1 MDTSPTIPSKKLQLG
16 FASPYNLSPCVS
28 PLMGNSPL
36 HHSFSTTSRKSSTTQ
51 SESTPLSSPSSL
63 STNPFA
69 VKYDSGNCDHPHSQ
83 SGSASGS
90 TCSSTG
96 HSPSIGNTPINLM
109 NSNFI
114 SRTTPGTLSLDEVSN
129 AKLLFNVHRLS
140 NGSLEDLRAVAMD
153 SIEVL
158 TETPT
163 PLSPKGLQF
172 RQKPFPLSVA
182 KLPSPI
188 PRPVA
193 NNIGTNIDSSFN
205 NTVHHGVWV
214 SPYTSP
220 VLRSQPNSPTV
231 TIDGS
236 SSSSST
242 HSAIETSPNH
252 KYVQQHTLQHDKHLS
267 PFNSDVHGHGI
278 LHSHPQRV
286 IRPVTKSRLQRSVL
300 SVSSARQM
308 IRPEPLRPASVSSI
322 DGYVGRSGSLP
333 SVLPSTSNRLT
344 ISSPLAKLSMSS
356 NLDGEHFTGH
366 MSPNKSAMNN
376 RVRVPMKRRM
386 SDTSLDSQEDSF
398 MESGNN
404 VVDSFEETL
413 GGSGKSYANKVVRT
427 IM

>member
-28 PLMGNSPL
+28 PLMGTSPL

-69 VKYDSGNCDHPHSQ
+69 VKYDSGNCDHSHSL

-96 HSPSIGNTPINLM
+96 HSPSIGNTPINLV
-109 NSNFI
+109 NSNSF
-114 SRTTPGTLSLDEVSN
+114 SRTIPGSLSLDEVSN
-129 AKLLFNVHRLS
+129 TSFNIHRLS
-140 NGSLEDLRAVAMD
+140 NGSQDDHRTMVAMD
-153 SIEVL
+153 SVEVI

-172 RQKPFPLSVA
+172 RQKPFPLSVV
-182 KLPSPI
+182 KLPSPT
-188 PRPVA
+188 PRPMA
-193 NNIGTNIDSSFN
+193 NNIGTSIDSSFN
-205 NTVHHGVWV
+205 NHHGVWT

-220 VLRSQPNSPTV
+220 VIRSQSNSPTV

-236 SSSSST
+236 SSRHST
-242 HSAIETSPNH
+242 IETTPNH
-252 KYVQQHTLQHDKHLS
+252 KYLQQHTLQHDKHLS
-267 PFNSDVHGHGI
+267 PFNSDVHGHSI
-278 LHSHPQRV
+278 SHSHPQRI
-286 IRPVTKSRLQRSVL
+286 IRPAKSRLQRSVL

-308 IRPEPLRPASVSSI
+308 IRPEPLRPASV

-356 NLDGEHFTGH
+356 NLDGDHFTGR
-366 MSPNKSAMNN
+366 MSPSKGAMNN
-376 RVRVPMKRRM
+376 SVRVPMKRRM

-398 MESGNN
+398 MESNNN
-404 VVDSFEETL
+404 VVDSFEEAL
-413 GGSGKSYANKVVRT
+413 GGSGKNYSNKVVRT
-427 IM
+427 IT